1 MANTKR
7 RTNISLD
14 TKLFKEA
21 TAYGKENGR
30 SLSSLIERGLRAVL
44 APSPPVLAEH
54 TNLAPLPDLEELR
67 AGFEAF
73 LESPV
78 GQTIVQAVL
87 EEHVARFAP
96 APAPAPTSTPKAS
109 SRKGVGGTLPTVDI
123 SPELRERLRKFSGP
137 QLMEATGMDRSSI
150 SNIRSGKRSRIQ
162 ENTFKKVMAGLDKL
176 ESQSGNNPA
185 TP

>member
-14 TKLFKEA
+14 TKLFKRA
-21 TAYGKENGR
+21 TAYGKEHGR
-30 SLSSLIERGLRAVL
+30 SLSSLIEQGLRCVL
-44 APSPPVLAEH
+44 DGPPVTVEP
-54 TNLAPLPDLEELR
+54 TNLAPTPSNREELR

-96 APAPAPTSTPKAS
+96 APGPTSTPKAS
-109 SRKGVGGTLPTVDI
+109 SRQGVGGTLPTVDI